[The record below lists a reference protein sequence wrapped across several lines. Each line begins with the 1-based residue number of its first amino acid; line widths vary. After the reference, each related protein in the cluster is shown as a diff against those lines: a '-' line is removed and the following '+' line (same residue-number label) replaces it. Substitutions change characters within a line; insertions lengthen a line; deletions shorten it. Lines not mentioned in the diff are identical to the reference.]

1 MYLYK
6 QSLQCFLTT
15 QATPLVSRMCNLI
28 LHECTISDPSLLS
41 FDSDSDTSVES
52 LLLFISIH
60 IDNFEARQVD
70 ICPIYICQSLS
81 RMICT
86 SIAVNADVAKG
97 CLMGLGCEERVYD
110 QVRRAI
116 V

>member
-1 MYLYK
+1 
-6 QSLQCFLTT
+6 
-15 QATPLVSRMCNLI
+15 MCNLI
-28 LHECTISDPSLLS
+28 LHYRTISDPSLLS

-70 ICPIYICQSLS
+70 ICPVYIGQSLS
-81 RMICT
+81 RTICT
-86 SIAVNADVAKG
+86 PIAVNANVVKG
-97 CLMGLGCEERVYD
+97 CLMGLGCEVRRES
-110 QVRRAI
+110 VRRAI